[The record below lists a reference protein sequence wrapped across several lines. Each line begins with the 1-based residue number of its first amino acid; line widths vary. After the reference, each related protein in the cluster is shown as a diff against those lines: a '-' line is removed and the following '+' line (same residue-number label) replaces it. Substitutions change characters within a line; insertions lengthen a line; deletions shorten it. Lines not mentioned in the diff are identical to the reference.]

1 MRTVFQ
7 TQMMIGTVPIE
18 EIELDLKSR
27 DDVIAYL
34 YGLQQIFKDPR
45 IRKKLFTAL
54 DSGYNP
60 VVRKDRGRPGM
71 DLWRVL
77 VLAGLRQAIHCDY
90 DRLALL
96 ANGLKVLRQM
106 MGHSDEDDTQYN
118 RQTIQ
123 DNVSALSPELLEQIN
138 QLVVNKGH
146 EAMGRTEGD
155 LLKTRGDSKVV
166 KTNVEF
172 PTDVRLLWDTIRCLL
187 RECVRVSE
195 QLRLRGWRQHAY
207 LQRKTYELFQS
218 IRTARQHK
226 SNHKGVEAYLEY
238 CRKIQEKAEQ
248 LLHELDAFLS
258 ASIDANH
265 VDQLSVLDANQLSQ
279 LRKSKAR
286 IVELVAYVVKFT
298 DQIDRRI
305 LRGETIPPQEKV
317 LSIFKPHTRWIKKGK
332 AGVVCEL
339 GVPVA
344 MIEDEHQFILG
355 HEIIWTGTDKDVAVS
370 LIKSVQAIYP
380 DARSCSLDRG
390 FYSPASFDELDQL
403 LEVNATLK
411 KGRCTK
417 EEQQRQATD
426 SFKQGRKGHSAVESA
441 LNNLDQRGWDV
452 VREVSPESFARVVG
466 TAVLAANLHRL
477 GRLVRNQ
484 EQERA
489 KRRRRRAA

>member
-1 MRTVFQ
+1 MRTSFN
-7 TQMMIGTVPIE
+7 TQLMIGTVPIE
-18 EIELDLKSR
+18 EIELDFKSR

-34 YGLQQIFKDPR
+34 YGVQQIFKDPR
-45 IRKKLFTAL
+45 TRKKLL
-54 DSGYNP
+54 DQLKSGYNP
-60 VVRKDRGRPGM
+60 GVRKDRGRPGM
-71 DLWRVL
+71 ELWRIF

-96 ANGLKVLRQM
+96 ANELKVLRQM

-118 RQTIQ
+118 RQTIR
-123 DNVSALSPELLEQIN
+123 DNVSALSPALLGQIN
-138 QLVVNKGH
+138 QLVVKKGH
-146 EAMGRTEGD
+146 EVVGHTEGD

-172 PTDVRLLWDTIRCLL
+172 PTDVRLMWDTIRCLL
-187 RECVRVSE
+187 RECVRVSK
-195 QLRLRGWRQHAY
+195 QLGLQGWRQHAY
-207 LQRKTYELFQS
+207 LQREIRKLYQS
-218 IRTARQHK
+218 LRTSRQYK
-226 SNHKGVEAYLEY
+226 SNHEGVKQYLER
-238 CRKIQEKAEQ
+238 CHMIREKAEQ
-248 LLHELDAFLS
+248 LLCDLDALL
-258 ASIDANH
+258 ASSMDQNN
-265 VDQLSVLDANQLSQ
+265 VDPRSGLDAKQLTQ
-279 LRKSKAR
+279 LRNAKAQ
-286 IVELVAYVVKFT
+286 IVELVAYAAKFA

-305 LRGETIPPQEKV
+305 LREETIPPEEKV
-317 LSIFKPHTRWIKKGK
+317 ISIFKPHTRWIKKGK
-332 AGVVCEL
+332 VGVVCEL

-344 MIEDEHQFILG
+344 MIEDEHQFVLG

-370 LIKSVQAIYP
+370 LIKSTQAIYP

-390 FYSPASFDELDQL
+390 FYSPETFDELDQL

-417 EEQQRQATD
+417 EEQARQATD

-466 TAVLAANLHRL
+466 TSVVAANLHRL
-477 GRLVRNQ
+477 GRLVLSQ
-484 EQERA
+484 EQKRA